1 MSSFPPTAL
10 AQINGAIQQGRGAA
24 ASVLGQTY
32 TVYRLTDQN
41 NSTTNAPPVLTD
53 FPLYFRPAK
62 KISIENEKFTLLA
75 MQGTCNNNYLK
86 LQDILIETGYENDEG
101 VWCFAQ
107 ARPTQPSIFMRV
119 EQTCSITR
127 PIPKGGAEVQMPASG
142 AIAGP
147 GYAGIPKQYEYVLNL
162 TNGLY
167 SFEPNTATPAAVY
180 CGLQPLNKVRDGS
193 SLGTPTD
200 VSRNKFLVYMP
211 NLPGELLDFEDRIN
225 MMNQDR
231 YKIDEV
237 FNTDLTGLSGYVL
250 IVEKMGV

>member
-10 AQINGAIQQGRGAA
+10 AQIDGAIQLGRGAA
-24 ASVLGQTY
+24 ASVLGQPY
-32 TVYRLTDQN
+32 TVYRLTTQN
-41 NSTTNAPPVLTD
+41 NATTNAAPVLTA
-53 FPLYFRPAK
+53 FPMFLRRAK
-62 KISIENEKFTLLA
+62 KINIENEAFTLLV
-75 MQGTCNNNYLK
+75 MQGTCNNQYLK
-86 LQDILIETGYENDEG
+86 EQDILVETGYEEDEG

-107 ARPTQPSIFMRV
+107 ARPTQPSLFVRV
-119 EQTCSITR
+119 EQTCTITR

-147 GYAGIPKQYEYVLNL
+147 GYAGIPKSNEYVLNL
-162 TNGLY
+162 SNGMY
-167 SFEPNTATPAAVY
+167 SFEANTATPAAVY

-237 FNTDLTGLSGYVL
+237 FTTDVTGLSGYVL